1 MEERETHL
9 GTIVFPSREQILQM
23 GVLTHTELQDTWSE
37 LLSVAV
43 PFTPEG
49 FEPFDV
55 PENQYKFHSEASSEL
70 YSNC

>member
-37 LLSVAV
+37 LLSVVAV

-49 FEPFDV
+49 WDCELFC
-55 PENQYKFHSEASSEL
+55 SSASVRLLAVQNRE
-70 YSNC
+70 